1 LNAIARARDESAQC
15 LPRHPPSFELY
26 SASYDLL
33 IRMLK
38 PDVDAVEP
46 SLVF

>member
-1 LNAIARARDESAQC
+1 MNRRNASRDTHR
-15 LPRHPPSFELY
+15 PFELY